1 MLFFFSSRRRHTRCA
16 LVTGVQT
23 CALPIWHRSGEW
35 IWVQASGRAV
45 RDGEGRVL
53 RVVGTVGDVTE
64 RKTAEERLAASEQR
78 FRDVGGAMADWA
90 WETDAEHRL
99 TWISDSVE
107 RITGLDAAWHLGKRW
122 TQVDV
127 VATDPPRLKGL
138 RSATFAFVPFRDFE
152 YARPTPAGVRWIP
165 TRARNRPG

>member
-1 MLFFFSSRRRHTRCA
+1 MRGGR
-16 LVTGVQT
+16 Q
-23 CALPIWHRSGEW
+23 RSGEW
-35 IWVQASGRAV
+35 IGVQDSGRAV

-122 TQVDV
+122 TQFDV
-127 VATDPPRLKGL
+127 VATDPARLTAL
-138 RSATFAFVPFRDFE
+138 SAATVACTPFRDFDS
-152 YARPTPAGVRWIP
+152 ARRTPAGVRWTP
-165 TRARNRPG
+165 TGGAPHTPPAG